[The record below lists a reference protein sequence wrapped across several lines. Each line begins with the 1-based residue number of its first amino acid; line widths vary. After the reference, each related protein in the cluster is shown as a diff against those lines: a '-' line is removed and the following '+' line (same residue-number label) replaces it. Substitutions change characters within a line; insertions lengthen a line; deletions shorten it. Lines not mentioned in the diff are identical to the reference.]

1 MIRRL
6 ILLLAMVAA
15 GLYLSTRLLRQPDDQ
30 AGNSVGARPDDRR
43 RDVLDRVSG
52 AAAGA
57 ASTAMRVAR
66 RIATRQS

>member
-6 ILLLAMVAA
+6 VLTLAAAAA
-15 GLYLSTRLLRQPDDQ
+15 GLYLSTRLLRQP
-30 AGNSVGARPDDRR
+30 GNEGGDPFGTRPADRR
-43 RDVLDRVSG
+43 RGVVDRVSG

-57 ASTAMRVAR
+57 ASTAARIAR